1 MTVFFLSNFFFS
13 SLFLSSYGQT
23 LGFSSN
29 TLEAAG
35 TYPEEHESERK
46 ERILRRAIDLFSSA
60 KQWERAIPL
69 IRELKTR
76 YESSTYEY
84 DKLAALLQKEGLM
97 FSQIANTQRFF
108 SNYFRVG
115 FYGKGFNSTVRSKQF
130 IYKGLELESLTDF
143 TSRLQLV
150 YRKAEILKTT
160 TISPD
165 VEQGEGQFLLVTAV
179 NLSCEEE
186 RLGKKRVF
194 DAAIPPF
201 VQRYLEA
208 NDVNHFTYSK
218 PFKGECVAAG
228 EVQDPQVKEF
238 ASLWVR
244 KHFMV
249 TGETF
254 PSYRKRLLVVE
265 THQVD
270 VSPIQNAVA
279 GWFVERKNR
288 KVFNLCFLRY

>member
-1 MTVFFLSNFFFS
+1 
-13 SLFLSSYGQT
+13 
-23 LGFSSN
+23 
-29 TLEAAG
+29 LEAAG
-35 TYPEEHESERK
+35 AYPEEAESARK
-46 ERILRRAIDLFSSA
+46 ERILLKAIDWFSSA
-60 KQWERAIPL
+60 KQWERAVPL
-69 IRELKTR
+69 IRELKHR
-76 YESSTYEY
+76 YETVTYEY
-84 DKLAALLQKEGLM
+84 DKLAQLLQRESLL

-143 TSRLQLV
+143 TARLQLV

-160 TISPD
+160 TISPE
-165 VEQGEGQFLLVTAV
+165 VENGDGQFLLVTAV
-179 NLSCEEE
+179 NLSFEEE
-186 RLGKKRVF
+186 RSGKKRVF
-194 DAAIPPF
+194 DPAAPAF
-201 VQRYLEA
+201 VLRYLEN
-208 NDVNHFTYSK
+208 NDVDHFTYSK

-228 EVQDPQVKEF
+228 EVLDPQVKEF

-279 GWFVERKNR
+279 G
-288 KVFNLCFLRY
+288 